1 MEWKSEYS
9 IGIPEIDE
17 EHKVLLGCI
26 ARLDA
31 AKDSRQRDIDVY
43 FVLTEL
49 RYYTRVHFAVEEIIM
64 RVFGYPGREA
74 HVQAHRRFTK
84 YIKSMQQ
91 SVLQRDA
98 REELVAFLRTWL
110 VNHIMVTDRQ
120 YAVFMLGQ
128 EGAGSPA

>member
-49 RYYTRVHFAVEEIIM
+49 RYYTRVHFAVEEILM
-64 RVFGYPGREA
+64 RVFDYPGREA
-74 HVQAHRRFTK
+74 HIRAHRRFTK
-84 YIKSMQQ
+84 YVKSMQR
-91 SVLQRDA
+91 SVLQHDA
-98 REELVAFLRTWL
+98 REELIAFLRTWL
-110 VNHIMVTDRQ
+110 VNHIMTTDRQ

-128 EGAGSPA
+128 EGAGSTA